1 VDKHR
6 DFEMIGF
13 AIFIALIFGIM
24 GGIIWLA
31 FALDWLRFVKIM
43 AVLGFYIV
51 ANWYILKGL

>member
-1 VDKHR
+1 
-6 DFEMIGF
+6 MIGF